1 LNFDFQKQPQK
12 LPSKLFNLKNL
23 PNPEK
28 GLALLPL
35 ELFKFPLHL
44 FKINCLNLLAKTPT

>member
-35 ELFKFPLHL
+35 ELFKFPLNL